1 MTNEEKILARLD
13 ELTMEVRGAK
23 QAIRP
28 YVELKQELEPLI
40 NDMVISAIGKLSGL
54 DRRFDLE
61 DVGEM
66 VGQTLISSKN
76 ITEALNSL
84 NKIMEFK
91 KDFEPYSKD
100 MFTALVEQLQ
110 GTLQGFE
117 PENLQELLKQF
128 IVNMGNM
135 ADGLKMLGS
144 IMEMKKDAS
153 ASGLSKLA
161 FNDAVERLECL
172 KERGVFEAFEQV
184 LGITERV
191 GAKMQQVDFTAVE
204 PIRGVF
210 GMMAAM
216 KRPEVQEGLGVLIEL
231 STVMT
236 ALKTDPKTT
245 QSCSSPRQAA

>member
-1 MTNEEKILARLD
+1 MSNEEKILARLD
-13 ELTMEVRGAK
+13 ELTQEVREAK

-54 DRRFDLE
+54 DRRFELE
-61 DVGEM
+61 DVGDM
-66 VGQTLISSKN
+66 IGQTLISSKN
-76 ITEALNSL
+76 ITEALRSL
-84 NKIMEFK
+84 NKFIEFK

-100 MFTALVEQLQ
+100 LFKALVEQLQ
-110 GTLQGFE
+110 STLHGFE
-117 PENLQELLKQF
+117 PENLQELLRQF
-128 IVNMGNM
+128 VVNMGNM
-135 ADGLKMLGS
+135 ADGLKTLGS
-144 IMEMKKDAS
+144 VMELKKD

-172 KERGVFEAFEQV
+172 KKRGVFEAFEHI
-184 LGITERV
+184 LGMTERV
-191 GAKMQQVDFTAVE
+191 GAKMQEVDFQQVK
-204 PIRGVF
+204 PVRGIF

-236 ALKTDPKTT
+236 ALKQNPESTT
-245 QSCSSPRQAA
+245 CSPRQVA

>member
-13 ELTMEVRGAK
+13 ELTLEVREAK

-28 YVELKQELEPLI
+28 YVELKQEMEPLI
-40 NDMVISAIGKLSGL
+40 NDMVISAISKLSGL

-76 ITEALNSL
+76 LSEALKSL
-84 NKIMEFK
+84 NQFMEFK

-100 MFTALVEQLQ
+100 MFKELVEQLQ
-110 GTLQGFE
+110 STLQGFE
-117 PENLQELLKQF
+117 PANLQELLKQF

-144 IMEMKKDAS
+144 LMEMKKDAD
-153 ASGLSKLA
+153 GLSKLA

-172 KERGVFEAFEQV
+172 KQRGVFEAFEEV
-184 LGITERV
+184 LGMIERV
-191 GAKMQQVDFTAVE
+191 GTKMQQVDFQKIE
-204 PIRGVF
+204 PVRGIF
-210 GMMAAM
+210 GMMSAM

-236 ALKTDPKTT
+236 ALKSDSP
-245 QSCSSPRQAA
+245 SAACSTRKVA

>member
-13 ELTMEVRGAK
+13 ELTLEVREAK
-23 QAIRP
+23 EAIRP
-28 YVELKQELEPLI
+28 YVELKQEMEPLI
-40 NDMVISAIGKLSGL
+40 NDMVISAISKLSGL

-66 VGQTLISSKN
+66 VGQMLISSKN
-76 ITEALNSL
+76 ISEALNSL
-84 NKIMEFK
+84 NKFMEFK

-100 MFTALVEQLQ
+100 MFKELVEQLQ
-110 GTLQGFE
+110 TTLQGFE
-117 PENLQELLKQF
+117 PGNLQELLRQF
-128 IVNMGNM
+128 VVNMGNM

-144 IMEMKKDAS
+144 LMEMKKDAD
-153 ASGLSKLA
+153 GLSKLA

-172 KERGVFEAFEQV
+172 KQRGVFEAFEQV
-184 LGITERV
+184 LDVTERV
-191 GAKMQQVDFTAVE
+191 GARMQQVDFQNIE
-204 PIRGVF
+204 PVRGIF

-236 ALKTDPKTT
+236 ALKQAPASAT
-245 QSCSSPRQAA
+245 CAPRQAA

>member
-1 MTNEEKILARLD
+1 MNNEEKILARLD
-13 ELTMEVRGAK
+13 ELTLEVREAK

-40 NDMVISAIGKLSGL
+40 NDMVISAIGKMSGL
-54 DRRFDLE
+54 DRRVDLE

-66 VGQTLISSKN
+66 VGQTLTSSKN
-76 ITEALNSL
+76 ISEAMKSL
-84 NKIMEFK
+84 NKFMEFK

-100 MFTALVEQLQ
+100 MFKELVEQLQ

-144 IMEMKKDAS
+144 IMEMKKDAD
-153 ASGLSKLA
+153 GLSKLA

-191 GAKMQQVDFTAVE
+191 GARMQQVDFKTVE
-204 PIRGVF
+204 PIRGIF

-236 ALKTDPKTT
+236 ALKTDPTT
-245 QSCSSPRQAA
+245 AASCRPRQAA

>member
-1 MTNEEKILARLD
+1 MKKKSLPGSMNSRWRFGRQSRQSD
-13 ELTMEVRGAK
+13 PV
-23 QAIRP
+23 
-28 YVELKQELEPLI
+28 VELKQELEPLI
-40 NDMVISAIGKLSGL
+40 NDMVISAIGKMSGL
-54 DRRFDLE
+54 DRRVDLE

-66 VGQTLISSKN
+66 VGQTLTSSKN
-76 ITEALNSL
+76 ISESLKSL
-84 NKIMEFK
+84 NKFMEFK

-100 MFTALVEQLQ
+100 MFKELVEQLQ

-144 IMEMKKDAS
+144 IMEMKKDAD
-153 ASGLSKLA
+153 GLSKLA

-172 KERGVFEAFEQV
+172 KERGVFEPFEQV

-191 GAKMQQVDFTAVE
+191 GARMQQVDFKTVE
-204 PIRGVF
+204 PIRGIF

-236 ALKTDPKTT
+236 ALKTDPTT
-245 QSCSSPRQAA
+245 AASCRPRQAA

>member
-13 ELTMEVRGAK
+13 ELTLEVREAK

-40 NDMVISAIGKLSGL
+40 NDMVISAIGKMSGL
-54 DRRFDLE
+54 DRRVDLE

-66 VGQTLISSKN
+66 VGQTLTSSKN
-76 ITEALNSL
+76 ISESLKSL
-84 NKIMEFK
+84 NKFMEFK

-100 MFTALVEQLQ
+100 MFKELVEQLQ

-144 IMEMKKDAS
+144 IMEMKKDAD
-153 ASGLSKLA
+153 GLSKLA

-191 GAKMQQVDFTAVE
+191 GARMQQVDFKTVE
-204 PIRGVF
+204 PIRGIF

-236 ALKTDPKTT
+236 ALKTDPTT
-245 QSCSSPRQAA
+245 AASCRPRQAA